1 MAPAGDASPERSIL
15 RARALGEVSADGS
28 FEDLYRL
35 YGPTVR
41 AWLRFRVPAPV
52 ADDLMQDVWL
62 IFHGRWQRWDFRPE
76 MEAEGARPVLS
87 FLFRTCHFVLR
98 GHRRRAGREES
109 AEGLEAVDEGGAE
122 RVMREVEAG
131 RALGLARR
139 LCPAEELDVLLA
151 KLAGVPAR
159 EIAQALAISEPVV
172 DHRFRN
178 ALARVRKGLSAPAKR
193 GKRGH

>member
-15 RARALGEVSADGS
+15 RARARGEVSADSS
-28 FEDLYRL
+28 FEELYQL

-41 AWLRFRVPAPV
+41 GWLRVRVPGPA

-62 IFHGRWQRWDFRPE
+62 IFHGRWRRWEFRPE
-76 MEAEGARPVLS
+76 MEAEAARPVLS

-98 GHRRRAGREES
+98 GHRRRSGREES
-109 AEGLEAVDEGGAE
+109 VEGVEAVDEGGAE
-122 RVMREVEAG
+122 RLMREVEGG

-139 LCPAEELDVLLA
+139 LCPEEELDVLLP

-159 EIAQALAISEPVV
+159 EIARTLAISEPVV

-178 ALARVRKGLSAPAKR
+178 ALARIRKSLGRAPKG

>member
-15 RARALGEVSADGS
+15 RARAQGEVSADGS

-41 AWLRFRVPAPV
+41 GWLRLRVLSPA

-62 IFHGRWQRWDFRPE
+62 IFHGRWQRWEFRPE

-98 GHRRRAGREES
+98 GYRRRAGREQCVED
-109 AEGLEAVDEGGAE
+109 LEAVDERGE
-122 RVMREVEAG
+122 DRLMRDVEAA
-131 RALGLARR
+131 RALALARR
-139 LCPAEELDVLLA
+139 LCTADELDVLLP

-159 EIAQALAISEPVV
+159 QVAETLGITEPVV
-172 DHRFRN
+172 DHRFRS
-178 ALARVRKGLSAPAKR
+178 ALARIKTGLGGVQKGGR
-193 GKRGH
+193 RGH

>member
-1 MAPAGDASPERSIL
+1 MAAAGDASPERSIL
-15 RARALGEVSADGS
+15 RARARGEVSADGS

-41 AWLRFRVPAPV
+41 GWLRFRVPGTL

-62 IFHGRWQRWDFRPE
+62 IFHGRWQRWEFRPE
-76 MEAEGARPVLS
+76 MEAEAARPVLS

-109 AEGLEAVDEGGAE
+109 AEDLEAVDERGAE
-122 RVMREVEAG
+122 RLMRDVEAG
-131 RALGLARR
+131 RALELARR
-139 LCPAEELDVLLA
+139 LCTADELDVLLP

-159 EIAQALAISEPVV
+159 EIAEALRISEPVV

-178 ALARVRKGLSAPAKR
+178 ALARIRKGLGSAQKG

>member
-15 RARALGEVSADGS
+15 RARARGEVSADGS
-28 FEDLYRL
+28 FEGLYRL

-41 AWLRFRVPAPV
+41 GWLRFRVPAPV

-62 IFHGRWQRWDFRPE
+62 IFHGRWQRWEFRPE

-98 GHRRRAGREES
+98 GHRRKAGREES
-109 AEGLEAVDEGGAE
+109 AEGTDVVDERGAE
-122 RVMREVEAG
+122 RLLRDVEAG
-131 RALGLARR
+131 RALSLARR
-139 LCPAEELDVLLA
+139 LCPAEELDVLLP

-159 EIAQALAISEPVV
+159 EIAQTLGITEPMV

-178 ALARVRKGLSAPAKR
+178 VLARIKKGMGAAKGRKR
-193 GKRGH
+193 G